1 MLLLFSTFTVSTAL
15 AVSSAFAAASAT
27 PLASRMLPI
36 YLIVL
41 PDAGQGLNF
50 DLYDVR
56 AESADPAKIT
66 DPPPHSIFQI
76 KRHVG
81 FAAGYDNGIV
91 HGSFGLY
98 LTVAEVGRWNFGVTS
113 PEVGFGRY
121 REISE
126 STKQPIIKTES
137 TILISLASVH
147 YRIGYLR
154 SIGKIWYFTLEQI
167 YDSRANLTGSQ
178 FGFSF
183 SNP

>member
-1 MLLLFSTFTVSTAL
+1 MGLFFAGLAL
-15 AVSSAFAAASAT
+15 AAGLHSAAPAEPLPSRPLPIVWFAMPDASA
-27 PLASRMLPI
+27 
-36 YLIVL
+36 
-41 PDAGQGLNF
+41 LNF

-56 AESADPAKIT
+56 AELAEPASHSEVE
-66 DPPPHSIFQI
+66 PHTIFAI

-81 FAAGYDNGIV
+81 VAAGYDNGIA
-91 HGSFGLY
+91 HGSVGLY
-98 LTVAEVGRWNFGVTS
+98 VTVAEWGRWNFGITS

-121 REISE
+121 REFDRR
-126 STKQPIIKTES
+126 TRKPYMKTES

-147 YRIGYLR
+147 YRGGYLR
-154 SIGKIWYFTLEQI
+154 SIGKDWYFTLEQI

>member
-1 MLLLFSTFTVSTAL
+1 MVLLFSAFMVSTAL
-15 AVSSAFAAASAT
+15 AASPTA
-27 PLASRMLPI
+27 PLASRVLPI
-36 YLIVL
+36 YLIEL
-41 PDAGQGLNF
+41 PDTEHGLNF

-56 AESADPAKIT
+56 AESAEPAKNT

-76 KRHVG
+76 KRHIG
-81 FAAGYDNGIV
+81 LAAGYDNGIV
-91 HGSFGLY
+91 HGSVGLY
-98 LTVAEVGRWNFGVTS
+98 LTVAEIGRWNIGVTS

-121 REISE
+121 REISDR
-126 STKQPIIKTES
+126 TKQPIIKTES

-154 SIGKIWYFTLEQI
+154 SIGKVWYFTLEQI

>member
-1 MLLLFSTFTVSTAL
+1 MVLLFSALVSIAL
-15 AVSSAFAAASAT
+15 AAAPAA
-27 PLASRMLPI
+27 PLESRVLPI
-36 YLIVL
+36 YLIVV
-41 PDAGQGLNF
+41 PDTEHGLNF

-56 AESADPAKIT
+56 AELAEPAKLS
-66 DPPPHSIFQI
+66 DAPPHSIFQI
-76 KRHVG
+76 KRHIG

-91 HGSFGLY
+91 HGSLGLY
-98 LTVAEVGRWNFGVTS
+98 LTVAEIGRWNFGVTS

-121 REISE
+121 REISDR
-126 STKQPIIKTES
+126 TRQPIIKTES

-154 SIGKIWYFTLEQI
+154 SIGKVWYFTLEQI